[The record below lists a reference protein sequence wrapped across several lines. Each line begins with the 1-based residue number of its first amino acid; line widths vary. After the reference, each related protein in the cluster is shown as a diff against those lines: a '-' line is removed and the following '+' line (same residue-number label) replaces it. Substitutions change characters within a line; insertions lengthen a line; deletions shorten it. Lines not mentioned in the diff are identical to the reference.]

1 MLERRT
7 EMLRGVNK
15 QIIEIIDTG
24 SDYFEKAVFFVKAD
38 NKLSNSKLEKEAEKI
53 MNNYFNNNHN
63 GGHKGFLRYTEEKRT
78 RTKKISLI
86 VALSVF
92 LVTAAAVGISYF
104 L

>member
-1 MLERRT
+1 
-7 EMLRGVNK
+7 MLRGVNK

-38 NKLSNSKLEKEAEKI
+38 NKLSNAKLEKEAEKI
-53 MNNYFNNNHN
+53 MNNYFNYNHN
-63 GGHKGFLRYTEEKRT
+63 GSHKGFLRYTEEKKT
-78 RTKKISLI
+78 KTKKISLI